1 MTSLQHFLAI
11 KPVVGKGGGQGV
23 AGAEATI
30 MDEESWYLV
39 SKYKRLSVG

>member
-11 KPVVGKGGGQGV
+11 KPVVGKGGQGV